1 MKTLL
6 LLAISFIIRNPRIVI
21 NFLLKNRVITILL
34 ACLLPIIVIGPLPL
48 PPLLKILILL
58 TTGCSIYFFI
68 KQRSN
73 NSKIQNSSDEKTST
87 IEGSYRVKD
96 DKE

>member
-6 LLAISFIIRNPRIVI
+6 LLAISFLIRNPRIVI
-21 NFLLKNRVITILL
+21 NFLLKNRAITILL

-68 KQRSN
+68 KYRSN
-73 NSKIQNSSDEKTST
+73 NSKIQNSSDKKTT
-87 IEGSYRVKD
+87 IIEGSYRVKD
-96 DKE
+96 DRK